1 MWCVMEQESL
11 VRTLLLHKHYC
22 KVIPLVKDEIMCM
35 EKAHLYMELC

>member
-1 MWCVMEQESL
+1 MEQESL